1 MPHHAKP
8 SSKRN
13 NARRKHYL
21 DRLNEIFTNVLDL
34 DSVDLERTTTAADIP
49 EWDSVAHVQ
58 LMIAVEKTFNF
69 RMRTGEIASLSN
81 VGDPVDIIAARATK

>member
-1 MPHHAKP
+1 M
-8 SSKRN
+8 
-13 NARRKHYL
+13 
-21 DRLNEIFTNVLDL
+21 LDL

-69 RMRTGEIASLSN
+69 RMRTGEITSLSN